1 MSFQYQKNMCSCTQ
15 NVKQYSL
22 STEQTEQKF
31 PNRTILPLNNIN
43 ILKINNL
50 IYKSSKFRS
59 LKDSPL
65 PTSYNLLD
73 KNDSKKT
80 KITTGANQS
89 TCGCCFAFAIS
100 SALSDRY
107 ALTYNIQNP
116 SLSSAYTISSYFN
129 DKDINICDIGA
140 SVFDVCKFVETNGI
154 KHEKCWPYSV
164 LKCGPDT
171 STLTVPNN
179 LASLEGCACT
189 SNDPQENSKFYIN
202 KNSTKYLLGTKDGV
216 LSKDPLDTE
225 IVIMNDILTNGTV
238 ITSVYIYD
246 DFELHWNTSDGV
258 YIRNPDVSNK
268 YVGGHA
274 MCIIGWGQETTVNN
288 KCIKYWIVRNSWG
301 INSYHPQGLCKIAK
315 SSSIDRSSWIG
326 IDIPIYMSD
335 ILITGGCVSIQP
347 AGLPTKDNNY
357 GLQYIPK
364 NSDINNI
371 GFVDYPP
378 ILPPIYI
385 DDRWELFPGMIS
397 ILRYI
402 FFALLTIFF
411 IVYYYYM
418 VYYIGDYKH
427 INTLRILYT
436 LLGTIFAIIYIKL
449 AVDYKNLYG
458 LFYYV
463 NDIIH
468 ANDKLNVD
476 TCK

>member
-1 MSFQYQKNMCSCTQ
+1 MTK
-15 NVKQYSL
+15 
-22 STEQTEQKF
+22 
-31 PNRTILPLNNIN
+31 
-43 ILKINNL
+43 
-50 IYKSSKFRS
+50 
-59 LKDSPL
+59 
-65 PTSYNLLD
+65 
-73 KNDSKKT
+73 KNDT
-80 KITTGANQS
+80 N
-89 TCGCCFAFAIS
+89 
-100 SALSDRY
+100 DD
-107 ALTYNIQNP
+107 NP
-116 SLSSAYTISSYFN
+116 LEDIFN
-129 DKDINICDIGA
+129 ERDINICDIGA
-140 SVFDVCKFVETNGI
+140 SVFDVCKFVETNGT
-154 KHEKCWPYSV
+154 KYEKCWPYSV

-179 LASLEGCACT
+179 LASLEGCACPT
-189 SNDPQENSKFYIN
+189 NDPQENSKFYIN
-202 KNSTKYLLGTKDGV
+202 KNSTKYLFGTKDGI

-225 IVIMNDILTNGTV
+225 IVIMNDIIANGTV

-246 DFELHWNTSDGV
+246 DFESYWNTSDGV

-268 YVGGHA
+268 YVRGHA

-301 INSYHPQGLCKIAK
+301 INSYHQQGLCKIAK